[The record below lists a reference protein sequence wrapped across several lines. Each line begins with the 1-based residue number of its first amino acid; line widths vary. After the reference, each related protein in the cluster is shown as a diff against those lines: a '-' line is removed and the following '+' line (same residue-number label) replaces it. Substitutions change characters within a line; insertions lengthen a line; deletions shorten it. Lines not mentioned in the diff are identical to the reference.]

1 MREQADELKK
11 SGKLQLEQIDQLK
24 QELRDS
30 SEKIARYEIV
40 IKQN

>member
-24 QELRDS
+24 QELSDS